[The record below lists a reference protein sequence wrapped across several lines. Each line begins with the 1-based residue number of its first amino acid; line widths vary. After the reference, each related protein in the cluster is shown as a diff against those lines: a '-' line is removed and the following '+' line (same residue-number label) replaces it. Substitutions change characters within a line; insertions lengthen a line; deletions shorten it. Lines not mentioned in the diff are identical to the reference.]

1 MKLKLGQ
8 WFVPK
13 EVTEKNVLINYYYP
27 NSKMLCPLLTI
38 SASTFSL
45 LKQKLSPNF
54 HANLRQMILPFII
67 SKRTL
72 LHEDILSP
80 NPKFYPTLKHLI
92 SLQIMG
98 TQSDFA
104 EFSHYQTSPCIRCIF
119 VHFCMNGK
127 RDFHANDVKNKQ
139 VHDACKA

>member
-1 MKLKLGQ
+1 
-8 WFVPK
+8 
-13 EVTEKNVLINYYYP
+13 
-27 NSKMLCPLLTI
+27 
-38 SASTFSL
+38 
-45 LKQKLSPNF
+45 
-54 HANLRQMILPFII
+54 MILPFII
-67 SKRTL
+67 SKITL

-104 EFSHYQTSPCIRCIF
+104 ELSHYQTNPCIRCIF

-127 RDFHANDVKNKQ
+127 IDFHVNDVKNKQ
-139 VHDACKA
+139 VHDACKV